1 MGSRKKAGSRGRGS
15 GEGQGVRLRG
25 PDGSADLSVPDLEC
39 CTWSAV
45 VHQVLGPECRYLE
58 CHVFKCCYCECW
70 VPGVLGCCPLEVV
83 KQKKVAVLL
92 QKALTFVPR
101 VTIEPLNLIA
111 KVINHLRI
119 GFLVLVL

>member
-1 MGSRKKAGSRGRGS
+1 MTTVQKPV
-15 GEGQGVRLRG
+15 EG
-25 PDGSADLSVPDLEC
+25 
-39 CTWSAV
+39 WYAV
-45 VHQVLGPECRYLE
+45 
-58 CHVFKCCYCECW
+58 
-70 VPGVLGCCPLEVV
+70 EVV

-111 KVINHLRI
+111 NVINHLQI

>member
-1 MGSRKKAGSRGRGS
+1 M
-15 GEGQGVRLRG
+15 ETQWIV
-25 PDGSADLSVPDLEC
+25 
-39 CTWSAV
+39 
-45 VHQVLGPECRYLE
+45 
-58 CHVFKCCYCECW
+58 
-70 VPGVLGCCPLEVV
+70 EVV

-101 VTIEPLNLIA
+101 LTIEPLNLIA

>member
-1 MGSRKKAGSRGRGS
+1 MVLWTKAWNKKKGEKIERNSSLSMYKTTFCSVKFS
-15 GEGQGVRLRG
+15 GTY
-25 PDGSADLSVPDLEC
+25 S
-39 CTWSAV
+39 
-45 VHQVLGPECRYLE
+45 
-58 CHVFKCCYCECW
+58 
-70 VPGVLGCCPLEVV
+70 LEVV

>member
-1 MGSRKKAGSRGRGS
+1 MFPNDPLMAY
-15 GEGQGVRLRG
+15 L
-25 PDGSADLSVPDLEC
+25 DLFL
-39 CTWSAV
+39 
-45 VHQVLGPECRYLE
+45 H
-58 CHVFKCCYCECW
+58 
-70 VPGVLGCCPLEVV
+70 CPVEVV
-83 KQKKVAVLL
+83 KQKKVTVLL